1 MDADRA
7 SGSSPVP
14 PRAAAVKRSVGKRI
28 AEAIVGVPALIGD
41 SMADMLSIN
50 QSTLSGAIDIIVVPQ
65 ADGSLRSSPFHVRF
79 GKFQVRV
86 RALLVRRGIGGCPP
100 APSRSPP
107 RRPRHL

>member
-14 PRAAAVKRSVGKRI
+14 PRAAVVKRSVGKRI

-79 GKFQVRV
+79 GKFQVRES
-86 RALLVRRGIGGCPP
+86 
-100 APSRSPP
+100 PSSETGDRWLPSSAES
-107 RRPRHL
+107 